1 MVKTNFRS
9 PLGLGV
15 LAVAASFS
23 GGCDRDVAAPVPQ
36 GSDGGLG
43 RLGAPSTLDN
53 DPTVARFKLE
63 AAPYLKMRAESRPFE
78 QKFSA
83 GTITEAEV
91 ETWRAL
97 DASCSAE
104 RHRLNTLMYNQEIT
118 PDQRRA
124 MFWVLRQSN

>member
-1 MVKTNFRS
+1 MAKTNLRS

-15 LAVAASFS
+15 LAIAAAFS

-43 RLGAPSTLDN
+43 RLGAPSTLDD
-53 DPTVARFKLE
+53 DPRVAKFKLQ
-63 AAPYLKMRAESRPFE
+63 AASYLAMRAQLRPLE
-78 QKFSA
+78 QKFSS
-83 GTITEAEV
+83 GTITETEV

-104 RHRLNTLMYNQEIT
+104 RHRLNTIMYDQAIT